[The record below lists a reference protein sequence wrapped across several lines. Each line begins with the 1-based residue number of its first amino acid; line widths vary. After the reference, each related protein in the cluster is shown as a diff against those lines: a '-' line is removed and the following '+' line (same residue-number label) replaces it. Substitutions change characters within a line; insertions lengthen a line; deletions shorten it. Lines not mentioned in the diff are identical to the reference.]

1 VKTLPLKGKFQ
12 DPEKFEVGK
21 YNLLPFDF
29 ERIDDQRV
37 VATNLAGEY
46 AIITDADLR
55 SLIEGTLSPSTKVF
69 KDLESRQILY
79 TGSGILESNL
89 LALKKGTKD
98 KPLSAFTGLHIF
110 VPTLR
115 CDHSCQYCQV
125 SRRNANEGEY
135 DMSDEHVEKALEWVF
150 KSPNP
155 CLKIEFQGGESLL
168 NFPLIK
174 RIVARAEEI
183 NQVEKRDLQYVIT
196 TTLAFLTDEVLEFAK
211 KYPIFFSTSLDG
223 PEDLHN
229 ANRPR
234 PERDSYQK
242 ATEGIKRVREALG
255 VDRVA
260 ALMTTTERSLGRV
273 REIIDTYIEN
283 GLDGIFLRSL
293 SPYGFAVKTKHFKKL
308 HMDEW
313 LKFYQ
318 EGLDYILD
326 LNRQGTRFREFF
338 ASLIAKKMLTPYGTS
353 FVDLQSPSGSAIS
366 AIVFNY
372 DGKIYGSDEGRML
385 AEMGNDAIHFGHLD
399 THSYED
405 VFAGEKLINLL
416 DQSLQEGSPI
426 CDQCAYRHWCGTDP
440 AYHMATQKDL
450 IGHKAFSGYCQ
461 KHKGVYRIILDR
473 LEGDNQEVK
482 DIINDWAWN

>member
-1 VKTLPLKGKFQ
+1 MKTLQLKGKFREPA
-12 DPEKFEVGK
+12 DFEAK
-21 YNLLPFDF
+21 DYKLLPFDF
-29 ERIDDQRV
+29 ERLEPTRV
-37 VATNLAGEY
+37 LITNLAGEY
-46 AIITDADLR
+46 VIISDAELKNLVD
-55 SLIEGTLSPSTKVF
+55 GNLSPSTKSF
-69 KDLESRQILY
+69 KDLESRHILY
-79 TGSGILESNL
+79 TGHGILESNL
-89 LALKKGTKD
+89 LALKKGTKA
-98 KPLSAFTGLHIF
+98 KPLSSFTGLHIF

-155 CLKIEFQGGESLL
+155 CIKIEFQGGESLL

-174 RIVARAEEI
+174 KVVARAEKI
-183 NQVEKRDLQYVIT
+183 NETEKRDLQFVIT
-196 TTLAFLTDEVLEFAK
+196 TTLAFLNDDVLDFAK
-211 KYPIFFSTSLDG
+211 EHPVFFSTSLDG
-223 PEDLHN
+223 PIDLHN

-242 ATEGIKRVREALG
+242 AVQGIERVRETLG
-255 VDRVA
+255 IDRVA

-273 REIIDTYIEN
+273 KEIIDTYIEN

-293 SPYGFAVKTKHFKKL
+293 SPYGFAIKTKHFKKL
-308 HMDEW
+308 HMDQW
-313 LKFYQ
+313 LEFYS
-318 EGLDYILD
+318 EGLNYIFE
-326 LNRQGTRFREFF
+326 LNKQGIPFREFF
-338 ASLIAKKMLTPYGTS
+338 ASLIAKKMITPYGTA

-385 AEMGNDAIHFGHLD
+385 AEMGNDAIHLGHLD

-416 DQSLQEGSPI
+416 DQTLQEASPI

-440 AYHMATQKDL
+440 AYHMATQNDL
-450 IGHKAFSGYCQ
+450 VGHKAFSGYCQ
-461 KHKGVYRIILDR
+461 KHKGVFRIILDH
-473 LEGDNQEVK
+473 LEGDDQKVK
-482 DIINDWAWN
+482 EILNDWAWN